1 MSEVLK
7 QPTTAG
13 AATRSDEAP
22 TAVTAVAGG
31 KTATLRRTVSAADT
45 ARAYGDVFPEAA
57 ATPFVLGLAEVACH
71 EAIAS
76 ELAPGE
82 ITVGVRAVVEH
93 FAPTPIGWTLTA
105 TATEVARNGR
115 RRTHR
120 VVVSD
125 EGGEC
130 AVIEHERA
138 VVRASSLAERMR
150 ERSAIEGS
158 R

>member
-1 MSEVLK
+1 MQEDLQEPTAVGGAT
-7 QPTTAG
+7 QPQPTRPPAPTTA
-13 AATRSDEAP
+13 TLQRK
-22 TAVTAVAGG
+22 VTA
-31 KTATLRRTVSAADT
+31 TDT

-57 ATPFVLGLAEVACH
+57 ATPFVLGLAEVTCH

-76 ELAPGE
+76 ELAPGD

-105 TATEVARNGR
+105 TATEVARDGR

-120 VVVSD
+120 VVITD
-125 EGGEC
+125 DGGEC

-138 VVRASSLAERMR
+138 VVRASSLARRMD
-150 ERSAIEGS
+150 ERSTARRS
-158 R
+158 Q